1 MAKIITSVFRRYEK
15 KYLLST
21 EQYEALC
28 RMISERFEPDEFGK
42 SVIMNIYFD
51 TPTDTIIRR
60 SLEKPIYKEKLRL
73 RTYGIPK
80 DDSNAFVE
88 IKKKFKS
95 VVYKRRV
102 KMTYAEAHD
111 YLMNGAPPTKKTQIT
126 DEIDWFLKYYERVI
140 PAMVIAYDREAMFSK
155 ENRDLRI
162 TFDSNIRWR
171 KTDLDLRMGDEGI
184 ALLPK
189 GYHLMEIKIPG
200 AMPVWLAK
208 MLDELKI
215 FPTSYSKYGMAYITD
230 KGLLDKFPDSFP
242 GKALTKI

>member
-1 MAKIITSVFRRYEK
+1 
-15 KYLLST
+15 
-21 EQYEALC
+21 
-28 RMISERFEPDEFGK
+28 
-42 SVIMNIYFD
+42 
-51 TPTDTIIRR
+51 
-60 SLEKPIYKEKLRL
+60 
-73 RTYGIPK
+73 
-80 DDSNAFVE
+80 
-88 IKKKFKS
+88 
-95 VVYKRRV
+95 
-102 KMTYAEAHD
+102 MTYAEAHD

-184 ALLPK
+184 ALLPE